1 MLRLVEEGTLSLDA
15 RARVLLWNVLS
26 DTTEGA
32 WPMVELLDSTLVGGG
47 RDTDA
52 RVGVLRRPVTD
63 CPSSGILRSTL
74 TERASMRRSLPAI
87 ALVALLSLL
96 AACGGGD
103 DGDTDT
109 DAAASG
115 DESSTTG
122 EGVCAQSDATDLL
135 AEICDK
141 GTLTVSTDPA
151 YPPQSSLN
159 EQTGEYEGFDIDV
172 ATEIANR
179 LGVDVAWEAPAWD
192 VITAGSWNGRWDTT
206 VGSMTPTNDRQEV
219 LYFTEPYNF
228 TPAVVVV
235 PADDESV
242 IDLTTDLDGKK
253 IGVCSGCTYD
263 QFLTKDLAIDGYEFD
278 FVIDDAE
285 ISGYDTDTTALQ
297 DLANGRLDAV
307 ITSVTTAQGYID
319 AGNPV
324 KIVGDPVFYEPLAVG
339 FDKSS
344 DPASQGLFEAVDAIV
359 ADLHEDGTLTALSE
373 EWYGLDL
380 TTQQ

>member
-1 MLRLVEEGTLSLDA
+1 
-15 RARVLLWNVLS
+15 
-26 DTTEGA
+26 
-32 WPMVELLDSTLVGGG
+32 
-47 RDTDA
+47 
-52 RVGVLRRPVTD
+52 
-63 CPSSGILRSTL
+63 
-74 TERASMRRSLPAI
+74 MRRSALAT

-96 AACGGGD
+96 AACGGDSDSG
-103 DGDTDT
+103 TDT
-109 DAAASG
+109 DAGASASSN
-115 DESSTTG
+115 ESSAAG
-122 EGVCAQSDATDLL
+122 EGVCAQGDATDLL

-172 ATEIANR
+172 ATEIAKR
-179 LGVDVAWEAPAWD
+179 LGVDVAWETPAWD

-219 LYFTEPYNF
+219 LDFTQPYNY

-235 PADDESV
+235 PGDDTSV
-242 IDLTTDLDGKK
+242 NDLTTDLDGKK
-253 IGVCSGCTYD
+253 IGVCGGCTYES
-263 QFLTKDLAIDGYEFD
+263 FLNKDLNIEGYTFD
-278 FVIDDAE
+278 FIIDDAVV
-285 ISGYDTDTTALQ
+285 SGYDTDTTALE

-324 KIVGDPVFYEPLAVG
+324 KIVGDPVFYEPLSVG

-344 DPASQGLFEAVDAIV
+344 DPSSESLYQAVDQIV
-359 ADLHEDGTLTALSE
+359 GEMHEDGTLTQLSE
-373 EWYGLDL
+373 KWYGMDL